1 MMKNIIILLCV
12 FFSLTF
18 ASLNGQVPDGISY
31 QAIAL
36 DENGKEI
43 AGHDINGNIINS
55 RRIDVRFSIVGGTQ
69 TGEILY
75 KEVHSTNTDQFGLFS
90 LVIGHGIV
98 SSDGKYQKLTDINW
112 GADELF
118 LKVEIDINRSGN
130 FKVMGVQQMMSVPFA
145 FYALTTSKTTVNFAD
160 ILNKPLFSNVATSG
174 DYNDLINKP
183 HFFNGNYNDLLN
195 KPDLFNGDYNDLRNK
210 PVLFNGD
217 YNDLRNKPALFN
229 GDYNDLR
236 NKPALFNGDYNDL
249 RNKPALFNG
258 DYNDLRNK
266 PALFDGDYNSLVNRP
281 LITRETTDEFLAT
294 GGQTTFTLRNVPSE
308 TRNLK
313 MYVNGVRISNSACR
327 NSGVTLTY
335 VPANNGSYSLMA
347 GDRIQIDYSY

>member
-1 MMKNIIILLCV
+1 MKNIIILLCV
-12 FFSLTF
+12 CFSLTF
-18 ASLNGQVPDGISY
+18 VSVNGQVADGISY

-36 DENGKEI
+36 DENGREI

-55 RRIDVRFSIVGGTQ
+55 KRIDVRFSIVGGTQ
-69 TGEILY
+69 NGEILY

-90 LVIGHGIV
+90 LVIGHGVV
-98 SSDGKYQKLTDINW
+98 SLDGKYQKLMDINW

-130 FKVMGVQQMMSVPFA
+130 FKVMGIQQMMSVPFA
-145 FYALTTSKTTVNFAD
+145 YYALTTSKTTVNFAD

-183 HFFNGNYNDLLN
+183 HFFSGNYNDLLN

-217 YNDLRNKPALFN
+217 YNDLRNKP
-229 GDYNDLR
+229 D
-236 NKPALFNGDYNDL
+236 
-249 RNKPALFNG
+249 
-258 DYNDLRNK
+258 
-266 PALFDGDYNSLVNRP
+266 LFDGDYNSLDNRP

>member
-1 MMKNIIILLCV
+1 MKNIIILLCV
-12 FFSLTF
+12 CFSLTF
-18 ASLNGQVPDGISY
+18 VSVNGQVADGISY

-36 DENGKEI
+36 DENGREI

-55 RRIDVRFSIVGGTQ
+55 KRIGVRFSIVGGTQ
-69 TGEILY
+69 NGEILY

-90 LVIGHGIV
+90 LVIGHGVV
-98 SSDGKYQKLTDINW
+98 SLDGKYQKLMDINW

-130 FKVMGVQQMMSVPFA
+130 FKVMGIQQMMSVPFA
-145 FYALTTSKTTVNFAD
+145 YYALTTSKTTVNFAD

-183 HFFNGNYNDLLN
+183 HFFSGNYNDLLN

-217 YNDLRNKPALFN
+217 YNDLRNKP
-229 GDYNDLR
+229 D
-236 NKPALFNGDYNDL
+236 
-249 RNKPALFNG
+249 
-258 DYNDLRNK
+258 
-266 PALFDGDYNSLVNRP
+266 LFDGDYNSLDNRP

-308 TRNLK
+308 TRNLR

-335 VPANNGSYSLMA
+335 VPANNGSYSLIA

>member
-1 MMKNIIILLCV
+1 MKNKLILLCALFSL
-12 FFSLTF
+12 FFSPV
-18 ASLNGQVPDGISY
+18 NGQVADGISY
-31 QAIAL
+31 QAVAL

-55 RRIDVRFSIVGGTQ
+55 KRIDVRFSIVGGTDN
-69 TGEILY
+69 GELLY
-75 KEVHSTNTDQFGLFS
+75 KEVHSTSTDRFGLFS

-98 SSDGKYQKLTDINW
+98 SSDGKYQKLIDINW

-118 LKVEIDINRSGN
+118 LKVEIDINQTGN
-130 FKVMGVQQMMSVPFA
+130 FKVMGIQQMMSVPFA
-145 FYALTTSKTTVNFAD
+145 FYASTTSKTTVNFAD
-160 ILNKPLFSNVATSG
+160 ILNKPSFSNVATSG

-183 HFFNGNYNDLLN
+183 HLFNGNYNDLVN

-210 PVLFNGD
+210 PAFFNGDYNDLKNKPAFFNGD
-217 YNDLRNKPALFN
+217 YNDLRNKPV
-229 GDYNDLR
+229 
-236 NKPALFNGDYNDL
+236 
-249 RNKPALFNG
+249 
-258 DYNDLRNK
+258 
-266 PALFDGDYNSLVNRP
+266 LFDGDYNSLVNRP

-335 VPANNGSYSLMA
+335 VPANNGSYSLMS